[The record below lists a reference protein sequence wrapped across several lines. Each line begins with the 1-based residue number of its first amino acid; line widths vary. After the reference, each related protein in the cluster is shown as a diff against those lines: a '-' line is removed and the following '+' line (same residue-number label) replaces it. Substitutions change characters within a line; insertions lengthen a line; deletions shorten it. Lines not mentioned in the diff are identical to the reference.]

1 MTNPTGQVF
10 LSYRRTKSEDAAR
23 LIAAQHDHGIPTWQD
38 VANLDTVPTED
49 ELRRVLE
56 DHQLAAAVLFI
67 TPDVKDSNIIRQV
80 EVPKVVK
87 RVEANDGFFA
97 VPVAAGG
104 LDYQGASAVTES
116 ILSFQRLMD
125 WNMHKVPNAEVT
137 PKDAVEVALR
147 VLVQRVKAVHR
158 MLPQDEP
165 LRVGLFVRKKPPM
178 ELGNAL
184 LFDWAPRFSGKEAGP
199 EVWEGTLLPALK
211 RAADAVLQH
220 APGRKVEAFGMPTL
234 PAALA
239 LGCAFLA
246 TTGIIASW
254 RQFTP
259 GKPTQLWS
267 LGEAR
272 ESSGFAARTFSRDP
286 NGRDLAVLVSV
297 SDDVEPVFA
306 MFLAEEQPKLRAVVR
321 VTKAAGVYP
330 HMVDSPGQASD
341 IAHIVRDGIRDAR
354 REYGGVGTVHV
365 FVAVPAGLAFLIG
378 QLLNTLGQVQTYE
391 HVAVDGSGRY
401 RKGPLLR
408 PCD

>member
-1 MTNPTGQVF
+1 MTDPTGQVF
-10 LSYRRTKSEDAAR
+10 LSYRRTKSEEAAR

-56 DHQLAAAVLFI
+56 DPKLAAAVLFI
-67 TPDVKDSNIIRQV
+67 TPDVRDSNIIRQV

-87 RVEANDGFFA
+87 RVEADDGFFA

-116 ILSFQRLMD
+116 NLSSQRLMD
-125 WNMHKVPNAEVT
+125 WNMHKVPNGVVT
-137 PKDAVEVALR
+137 PTDAVEVALR

-165 LRVGLFVRKKPPM
+165 MRVGLFVRKKAPL
-178 ELGNAL
+178 ELGSAL
-184 LFDWAPRFSGKEAGP
+184 LFDWARRFSGKEAGP
-199 EVWEGTLLPALK
+199 EVWDGTLLPGLK

-220 APGRKVEAFGMPTL
+220 APGRRVEAFGSPTL

-321 VTKAAGVYP
+321 VTRAAGVYP

-341 IAHIVRDGIRDAR
+341 IAHVVRDGIRAAR

-365 FVAVPAGLAFLIG
+365 FVAVPAGLAFLVG

-391 HVAVDGSGRY
+391 HVPEDGSGRY